1 MIQNNRHQQ
10 LQEALN
16 LTSEFIQLEQKLSKF
31 LDETNKELQSFS
43 KIPTDSQ
50 RLQTQIHLQKQLQEK
65 TDSERSN
72 FDRLV
77 DLYKEIIKL
86 VDVDDANELEATV
99 RNLTSRYNEVG
110 TRCKNCGL
118 LLENLAEDITSF
130 LKNTNLLSEWL
141 DSAEQEIEK
150 FEQISVQPEE
160 LIEQSEELTVFYR
173 LLVKIFFLE
182 IGNCCC

>member
-1 MIQNNRHQQ
+1 MVQNVNYRRQQ
-10 LQEALN
+10 LQDAQI
-16 LTSEFIQLEQKLSKF
+16 LTSEFAQLDQKLTKF
-31 LDETNKELQSFS
+31 LEETNKELQSFG
-43 KIPTDSQ
+43 KIPTDSERFQ
-50 RLQTQIHLQKQLQEK
+50 DQIHLQKKLQEN
-65 TDSERSN
+65 TDSKRVN

-77 DLYKEIIKL
+77 ELYKEIIKL

-118 LLENLAEDITSF
+118 LLENLAEDISSF
-130 LKNTNLLSEWL
+130 LINTNLLAEWL

-160 LIEQSEELTVFYR
+160 LIEQSEELTVINYIKNKF
-173 LLVKIFFLE
+173 
-182 IGNCCC
+182 

>member
-1 MIQNNRHQQ
+1 MLYFRYNDLVQSVNYRRQQ
-10 LQEALN
+10 LQEAQI
-16 LTSEFIQLEQKLSKF
+16 LTSEFSHLVQLLTKF
-31 LDETNKELQSFS
+31 LDDTNKSLQSFG
-43 KIPTDSQ
+43 KIPTDSE
-50 RLQTQIHLQKQLQEK
+50 RLKEQINLQKELQDN
-65 TDSERSN
+65 TDAERNN

-110 TRCKNCGL
+110 TRCKNCGQ

-130 LKNTNLLSEWL
+130 LNNTNLLTEWL
-141 DSAEQEIEK
+141 DSAELEIEK

-160 LIEQSEELTVFYR
+160 LMEQSEELTVRY
-173 LLVKIFFLE
+173 
-182 IGNCCC
+182 